1 MNTLILSY
9 LMIWAI
15 FSAPVNPAEWAF
27 LIIAIVA
34 GLVVLVALVWTV
46 IKLLKDGKLDQLK
59 EAIIVAI
66 KEAEKTHQSG
76 ATKKEIVVK
85 TVKEFCDQIGLNVN
99 EKLLSWIADYIDK
112 YIADHNELEEIEE
125 KNEAKEIEA
134 KENEA
139 EEVDP

>member
-1 MNTLILSY
+1 MNTFILSY

-15 FSAPVNPAEWAF
+15 LSAPVNPAEWVF

-34 GLVVLVALVWTV
+34 GLVILAAMIWTV
-46 IKLLKDGKLDQLK
+46 IKLLKDGKIDQLK

-85 TVKEFCDQIGLNVN
+85 TVKEFCGQIGLNVN

>member
-1 MNTLILSY
+1 MNTFILSC

-15 FSAPVNPAEWAF
+15 LSAPVNPAEWAF

-34 GLVVLVALVWTV
+34 GLVVLVAMVWTV
-46 IKLLKDGKLDQLK
+46 IKLLKDGKIDQLK

-85 TVKEFCDQIGLNVN
+85 TVKEFCGQIGLNVN